1 MHILEK
7 IADFCKKEFELAYE
21 AWKKLAKTLEKD
33 FSIPS
38 FSKFLSH
45 EQIEHFYNLAALF
58 LPYTIVS
65 LLIYPKFSLYQ
76 FLQEVFSLLCIY
88 LAIFFWFMDKISHI
102 SRYRIVLGVTACAIP
117 IIFLNNS
124 FAVALVSMGFIVFIE
139 FVCVEYMRGCAL
151 FSDKIPV
158 YVVCGD
164 TIEAEIVKN
173 SLKNEC
179 KILKLIIADFEKVKK
194 LREKLNRLN
203 MASFF
208 PFPRRILYFS
218 KNQDIATLLKLVDIS
233 SEFSIPLFE
242 LKENNANFSIAPI
255 SIKNFDSVDVS
266 PHEKNMISETFKN
279 KSVWIFYDGRKCVF
293 DLICALSEAA
303 NLVVFCMSEY
313 LMREIEAELSKKTS
327 KKIHKIKIADK
338 NLLNSTDPKPDIL
351 FFNMPLLRLDSSE
364 DNLKEAVAKNVLG
377 TSEIVDIA
385 QKLKIKFVFML
396 STMEAFDTEN
406 WIGATQRLGELVVQC
421 FGTKKTQTKFRIIR
435 LPKCITDPS
444 GLFDEIVE
452 SIINGENIEIS
463 KNNIGIY
470 SNRDEIFHPLIKLIL
485 YTLRDSYILSD
496 IYSIV
501 PENKLKNADSI
512 VDIACKLLN
521 IRMDKDVKLSYADLV
536 IPSEERLS
544 GIFEETDIDPAVV
557 RTRFSATSLKSR
569 EAPSWTFEQ
578 LNKMSTR
585 DVIATVFQ
593 GLKEKE
599 KTKNSTTRRN
609 NTNADNR

>member
-1 MHILEK
+1 MHLLEK

-33 FSIPS
+33 FTIPS
-38 FSKFLSH
+38 FPNFLSH
-45 EQIEHFYNLAALF
+45 EQSEHFYNLAALL

-76 FLQEVFSLLCIY
+76 FLQEIFSLLCIY
-88 LAIFFWFMDKISHI
+88 IAIFFWFMDKISHI

-124 FAVALVSMGFIVFIE
+124 FAVALISLGSIVFIE
-139 FVCVEYMRGCAL
+139 FICVEYMRGCAL
-151 FSDKIPV
+151 FSDKIPI

-164 TIEAEIVKN
+164 TIEADIIKS
-173 SLKNEC
+173 SLKNEY
-179 KILKLIIADFEKVKK
+179 KILKLIIADFERVKK
-194 LREKLNRLN
+194 LRKKLNRLN
-203 MASFF
+203 MVSFF

-218 KNQDIATLLKLVDIS
+218 RNQDIATLLKLVDIS

-242 LKENNANFSIAPI
+242 IKEHNSEFSIAPI

-266 PHEKNMISETFKN
+266 PQEKNMLAESFKN
-279 KSVWIFYDGRKCVF
+279 KSVWIVYDGRKCIF

-303 NLVVFCMSEY
+303 NLVIFCMSEY
-313 LMREIEAELSKKTS
+313 LMREIEEELGKKTS
-327 KKIHKIKIADK
+327 EKIHKIKIADK

-364 DNLKEAVAKNVLG
+364 DNLKEAVAKNVLN
-377 TSEIVDIA
+377 TSEIVDMA

-396 STMEAFDTEN
+396 STMETFDTEN
-406 WIGATQRLGELVVQC
+406 WIGATQRLGELIVQC
-421 FGTKKTQTKFRIIR
+421 SGSKKAQTKFRIIR
-435 LPKCITDPS
+435 LPNCITDPS

-452 SIINGENIEIS
+452 SLVSG
-463 KNNIGIY
+463 KNVEFKK
-470 SNRDEIFHPLIKLIL
+470 SNVGVYCSRDEIFHPLIKLVS

-496 IYSIV
+496 IYSIM
-501 PENKLKNADSI
+501 PANKLRNIDSI
-512 VDIACKLLN
+512 VDIACKLLG
-521 IRMDKDVKLSYADLV
+521 IRMNKDVKFLYTDLI
-536 IPSEERLS
+536 IPSEERFS
-544 GIFEETDIDPAVV
+544 GMFEETDIDPAIVC
-557 RTRFSATSLKSR
+557 TRFSATSLKSR

-593 GLKEKE
+593 GLKEKD
-599 KTKNSTTRRN
+599 KAKNGTTRRSN
-609 NTNADNR
+609 NNADNR